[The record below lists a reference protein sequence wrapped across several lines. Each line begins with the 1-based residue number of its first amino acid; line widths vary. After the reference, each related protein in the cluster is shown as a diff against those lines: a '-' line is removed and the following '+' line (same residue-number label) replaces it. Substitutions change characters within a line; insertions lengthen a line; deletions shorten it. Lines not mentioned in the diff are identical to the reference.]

1 MGSLFLSQVNFQA
14 LVCFDSASYVAALK
28 SEEPMRVMTVE
39 DVIDMTSDTSPIER
53 LSRTPSPRMSIVTS
67 KLQPD
72 FKVVASPVTPAI
84 TVELR
89 EIELGRIEIREAKEC
104 YFTLQN
110 LSDVEVECEVINKP
124 VISAIFRKFETR
136 ITLKPNETRTI
147 YTTFTPTSLGRNSG
161 VIFIRES
168 SSKLES
174 AITFKWYAV
183 LHSYIRFD
191 TIDQEIDF
199 GFCYVD
205 ASKRFAKVE
214 AIRLENT
221 ASHDLFVS
229 VVSNLTLQCF
239 IFADA
244 GLTEAISDLY
254 FPKKS
259 CIIVYVALQPHLNQL
274 GKGGGESDARTL
286 VFFWKVLIYDRLEA
300 SSFWFQ
306 EKKRPV
312 LIYRPCLSLN

>member
-1 MGSLFLSQVNFQA
+1 VDTRAEICS
-14 LVCFDSASYVAALK
+14 
-28 SEEPMRVMTVE
+28 
-39 DVIDMTSDTSPIER
+39 DVSPVDDAI
-53 LSRTPSPRMSIVTS
+53 SRTPSPRISIVTS
-67 KLQPD
+67 RQHSD
-72 FKVVASPVTPAI
+72 FKMVASPAIETAPAI
-84 TVELR
+84 LVELK
-89 EIELGRIEIREAKEC
+89 EIELGRIEIRDSKEC

-110 LSDVEVECEVINKP
+110 LSDVEVECEVNNKP

-136 ITLKPNETRTI
+136 ISLNPRETRTI

-191 TIDQEIDF
+191 SIVSEEIDF
-199 GFCYVD
+199 GYCYVD

-214 AIRLENT
+214 PIRLENT

-244 GLTEAISDLY
+244 ALTQPITDLY
-254 FPKKS
+254 FAKDS

-274 GKGGGESDARTL
+274 GKGGGESSSDSRTL
-286 VFFWKVLIYDRLEA
+286 VYIYEIDSLDRRDQV
-300 SSFWFQ
+300 FG
-306 EKKRPV
+306 
-312 LIYRPCLSLN
+312 I